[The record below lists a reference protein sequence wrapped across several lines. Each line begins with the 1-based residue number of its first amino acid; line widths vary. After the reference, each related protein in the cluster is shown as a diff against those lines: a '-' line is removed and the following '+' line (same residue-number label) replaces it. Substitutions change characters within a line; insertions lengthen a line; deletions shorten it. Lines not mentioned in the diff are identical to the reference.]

1 MSETSATTGK
11 ILEKL
16 STLAPGET
24 RTFTYNG
31 EQIPNQVF
39 VKNDGQYED
48 ANFVLRS
55 GVETTW
61 EYYGIVPQGETASL
75 FVRWMN
81 NEGTF
86 YNRSHRASIEITGN
100 GLFPKTHIKEHEE

>member
-1 MSETSATTGK
+1 MAEKNGGK
-11 ILEKL
+11 VLEKL
-16 STLAPGET
+16 STLAPGEE

-39 VKNDGQYED
+39 VKNESAHGDGD
-48 ANFVLRS
+48 FVLRS
-55 GVETTW
+55 GVKTTW
-61 EYYGIVPQGETASL
+61 EFYGIVAPGETLSM

-86 YNRSHRASIEITGN
+86 YNRSKVASIEITGN
-100 GLFPKTHIKEHEE
+100 GLFPKIHKKKA